1 MVRLLFMPKSPE
13 RQFTKKVYQLN
24 LADKRI
30 LADVLEVPQY
40 HNVQVA
46 LCVDGNTQLTSLS
59 VATGLQEIYAALGR
73 RANVSVR
80 IFSFLDHDTNSQ
92 KAILDNADLF
102 FFGGVHEVSDR
113 LKLALSAT
121 TNENDPNDLRAHLR
135 RRVHYDNMPYIGVCG
150 GASMASSPETCVYGC
165 GLDLL
170 HGRQIEYLSTVGLRT
185 EVEPVSPRV
194 PL

>member
-1 MVRLLFMPKSPE
+1 M
-13 RQFTKKVYQLN
+13 
-24 LADKRI
+24 
-30 LADVLEVPQY
+30 
-40 HNVQVA
+40 QVA
-46 LCVDGNTQLTSLS
+46 LCVDGNTQLTSRS

-73 RANVSVR
+73 QANVSVR
-80 IFSFLDHDTNSQ
+80 IFSFLHHNTNWQ

-102 FFGGVHEVSDR
+102 FFAGVHTPVSDR
-113 LKLALSAT
+113 LILALSAT
-121 TNENDPNDLRAHLR
+121 TNENNPNDLRAHLR
-135 RRVHYDNMPYIGVCG
+135 RRVHYGNMPYIGVCG